1 MVELNVDL
9 VATDRKVW
17 SGRARTVVAPSVEG
31 EIGILADHQPLLAV
45 LRPGKVTVRTDEGVA
60 VEAQVDG
67 GFVSVD
73 ENLVTIV
80 VDEIEQV

>member
-1 MVELNVDL
+1 MAELSVDL

-17 SGRARTVVAPSVEG
+17 SGVAKEVSAPSVDG
-31 EIGILADHQPLLAV
+31 QIGILADHTPLLAV
-45 LRPGKVTVRTDEGVA
+45 LRPGKVSVRTETGTA
-60 VEAQVDG
+60 VEADVTG

-80 VDEIEQV
+80 VDEIDLV

>member
-1 MVELNVDL
+1 MAELSVDL

-17 SGRARTVVAPSVEG
+17 SGAAKEVSAPSVDG
-31 EIGILADHQPLLAV
+31 QIGVLANHTPLLAV
-45 LRPGKVTVRTDEGVA
+45 LRPGTVSVRTDTGTA

-80 VDEIEQV
+80 VDEINLV

>member
-1 MVELNVDL
+1 MAELNVDL

-17 SGRARTVVAPSVEG
+17 SGTAKTVTAPSVEG
-31 EIGILADHQPLLAV
+31 EVGILADHQPLLAV
-45 LRPGKVTVRTDEGVA
+45 LRPGMVTVRTDDGVA
-60 VEAQVDG
+60 VEARVDG

>member
-1 MVELNVDL
+1 MAELNVDL

-17 SGRARTVVAPSVEG
+17 SGTARMVVAPSAEG
-31 EIGILADHQPLLAV
+31 EVGILAGHQPLLAV
-45 LRPGKVTVRTDEGVA
+45 LRPGRVTVRTDDGVA